1 MSENKLSK
9 GEEYAA
15 YSSAYGTGIEGKEG
29 IDGREDQEASGKSRY
44 NRRVGTYGTER
55 FGG

>member
-1 MSENKLSK
+1 MGENKLSK